1 MAETRLARGDGLDHL
16 HIAAHADTDAKLMLA
31 HRPHRAKINLRGGG
45 PAFAAAVASVIG
57 AEPPAPGSLAG
68 SGQWTLAGLGPDEWL
83 ALGDDSARQDVMG
96 ALRSALDGQHAA
108 VVDVSDNYT
117 TIVVGGSAAAEALAG
132 ACPAD
137 LHPRAF
143 AGSHQVVQTYFAS
156 VDVILYQTVAGK
168 TGDADF
174 AGSRSFQLILRRS
187 FADHVWRWLVD
198 AGRSCGVAILA

>member
-1 MAETRLARGDGLDHL
+1 MAETRLALGDGLDHL
-16 HIAAHADTDAKLMLA
+16 HIAARADAGAKLMLA

-45 PAFAAAVASVIG
+45 PAFAAAVASVLG
-57 AEPPAPGSLAG
+57 AEPPTPGGIVGAG
-68 SGQWTLAGLGPDEWL
+68 PWTLAGLGPDEWL
-83 ALGDDSARQDVMG
+83 ALGDDSARLDVIG

-117 TIVVGGSAAAEALAG
+117 TIVVGGPAAADALAG

-143 AGSHQVVQTYFAS
+143 AGGSQVVQTYFAS

-168 TGDADF
+168 TADADL
-174 AGSRSFQLILRRS
+174 GSRSFQLILRRS

-198 AGRSCGVAILA
+198 AGQRCGVAILA